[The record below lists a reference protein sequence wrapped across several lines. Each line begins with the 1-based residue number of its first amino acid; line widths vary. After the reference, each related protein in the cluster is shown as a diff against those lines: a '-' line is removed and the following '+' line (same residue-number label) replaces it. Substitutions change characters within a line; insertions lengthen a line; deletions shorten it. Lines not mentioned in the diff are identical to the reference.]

1 MPTPEGETR
10 PDPVQQ
16 TFGEVRRSAA
26 GRPVGRMVPLARI
39 EPDPDQPRRDLG
51 SLDSLTASI
60 RARGVLEPILARPVD
75 QAGPD
80 GTATDRRYRIISGE
94 RRFRAA
100 RQAGLREIPLIEMDV
115 STRDALEIALVENL
129 QRADLTPFEEAEGLR
144 TLVERH
150 GYTHDRVAGAVGR
163 SRVSV
168 TESLG
173 LLRMPGGAR
182 ETAAE
187 LGVASSKSILLEVM
201 KLGSEASMIRML
213 ERIAEH
219 GLTRAEVRAEI
230 RKRRSLADEHEAE
243 AAAAETGGTG
253 QEAGKK
259 AHVFRFRSGD
269 DRFSVSLSFRQEVVE
284 ENDLIGALEELLAEL
299 RRSRDE
305 PAAP

>member
-1 MPTPEGETR
+1 MPTKEGETG
-10 PDPVQQ
+10 PGTAHNV
-16 TFGEVRRSAA
+16 GEVRRPD

-39 EPDPDQPRRDLG
+39 EPDPDQPRRELG
-51 SLDSLTASI
+51 SLDGLTASI
-60 RARGVLEPILARPVD
+60 RARGVLEPILARPID
-75 QAGPD
+75 QVGPD
-80 GTATDRRYRIISGE
+80 GGTYRRYRIISGE

-100 RQAGLREIPLIEMDV
+100 RRAGLREIPLIEMEV
-115 STRDALEIALVENL
+115 SPRDALEIALVENL

-150 GYTHDRVAGAVGR
+150 GYTHDRVAAAVGR

-182 ETAAE
+182 ETAVE

-230 RKRRSLADEHEAE
+230 RKRRALADDHEAE
-243 AAAAETGGTG
+243 AAAAETVGAG
-253 QEAGKK
+253 QEAGMK

-284 ENDLIGALEELLAEL
+284 ESDLIRALEELLAEL
-299 RRSRDE
+299 RRGRDE
-305 PAAP
+305 TGP

>member
-1 MPTPEGETR
+1 MPTKEGETR
-10 PDPVQQ
+10 PGTAHNV
-16 TFGEVRRSAA
+16 GEARRPD

-39 EPDPDQPRRDLG
+39 EPDPDQPRRELG
-51 SLDSLTASI
+51 SLDGLTASI
-60 RARGVLEPILARPVD
+60 RARGVLEPILARPID
-75 QAGPD
+75 QVGPD
-80 GTATDRRYRIISGE
+80 GGTYRRYRIISGE

-100 RQAGLREIPLIEMDV
+100 RRAGLREIPLIEMEV
-115 STRDALEIALVENL
+115 SPRDALEIALVENL

-150 GYTHDRVAGAVGR
+150 GYTHDRAAVAVGR

-182 ETAAE
+182 ETAAG

-219 GLTRAEVRAEI
+219 GLTRGEVRAEI
-230 RKRRSLADEHEAE
+230 RKRRSLGDEHEAE

-284 ENDLIGALEELLAEL
+284 ETDLILALEELLAEL
-299 RRSRDE
+299 RRGRDE
-305 PAAP
+305 PGP

>member
-1 MPTPEGETR
+1 M
-10 PDPVQQ
+10 
-16 TFGEVRRSAA
+16 
-26 GRPVGRMVPLARI
+26 ARI
-39 EPDPDQPRRDLG
+39 EPDPDQPRRELG
-51 SLDSLTASI
+51 SLDGLTASI
-60 RARGVLEPILARPVD
+60 RARGVLEPILARPID
-75 QAGPD
+75 QVGPD
-80 GTATDRRYRIISGE
+80 GGTYRRYRIISGE

-100 RQAGLREIPLIEMDV
+100 RQAGLSEIPLIEMEV
-115 STRDALEIALVENL
+115 SPRDALEIALVENL

-144 TLVERH
+144 ALVERH
-150 GYTHDRVAGAVGR
+150 GYTHDRVASAVGR

-173 LLRMPGGAR
+173 LLRMPGAAR

-219 GLTRAEVRAEI
+219 GLTRAEIRAEI

-243 AAAAETGGTG
+243 AAAAETGATR
-253 QEAGKK
+253 QEAGMK

-269 DRFSVSLSFRQEVVE
+269 GRFSVSLSFRQEVVE
-284 ENDLIGALEELLAEL
+284 ENDLILALEELLAEL
-299 RRSRDE
+299 RRGRDE
-305 PAAP
+305 PGA

>member
-1 MPTPEGETR
+1 
-10 PDPVQQ
+10 
-16 TFGEVRRSAA
+16 
-26 GRPVGRMVPLARI
+26 MVPLARI
-39 EPDPDQPRRDLG
+39 EPDPDQPRRELG
-51 SLDSLTASI
+51 SLDGLTASI
-60 RARGVLEPILARPVD
+60 RARGVLEPILARPIH
-75 QAGPD
+75 QTGPD
-80 GTATDRRYRIISGE
+80 GRSYRRYRIISGE

-100 RQAGLREIPLIEMDV
+100 RRAGLREIPLIEMEV
-115 STRDALEIALVENL
+115 SPRDALEIALVENL

-150 GYTHDRVAGAVGR
+150 GYTHDRVAAAVGR

-182 ETAAE
+182 ETATE

-219 GLTRAEVRAEI
+219 GLTRAELRAEI
-230 RKRRSLADEHEAE
+230 RKRRSLADEHEAD

-253 QEAGKK
+253 QEAGRK

-284 ENDLIGALEELLAEL
+284 ENDLILALEELLAEL
-299 RRSRDE
+299 RRGRDE
-305 PAAP
+305 PGT

>member
-1 MPTPEGETR
+1 MPTKEGETG
-10 PDPVQQ
+10 PD
-16 TFGEVRRSAA
+16 TAHTLGEVRRPG
-26 GRPVGRMVPLARI
+26 GRTVGRMVPLARI

-51 SLDSLTASI
+51 SLDGLTASI
-60 RARGVLEPILARPVD
+60 RARGVLEPILARPID

-80 GTATDRRYRIISGE
+80 GATWRRYRIISGE
-94 RRFRAA
+94 RRYRAA
-100 RQAGLREIPLIEMDV
+100 RRAGLVEIPLIEMEV
-115 STRDALEIALVENL
+115 SPPDALEIALVENL

-144 TLVERH
+144 TLGQRH
-150 GYTHDRVAGAVGR
+150 GYTHDRVAAAVGR

-173 LLRMPGGAR
+173 LLRMPGAAR
-182 ETAAE
+182 ETATE
-187 LGVASSKSILLEVM
+187 LGVASSKSMLLEVM

-219 GLTRAEVRAEI
+219 GLTRAEVRAEL
-230 RKRRSLADEHEAE
+230 RKRRSLAKEHEEEAAVAE
-243 AAAAETGGTG
+243 AGAAG
-253 QEAGKK
+253 QDAGKK

-284 ENDLIGALEELLAEL
+284 ENDLIVALEELLAEL

-305 PAAP
+305 PEP

>member
-1 MPTPEGETR
+1 MPTKEGETR
-10 PDPVQQ
+10 PGTAHTV
-16 TFGEVRRSAA
+16 GEVRRPD

-39 EPDPDQPRRDLG
+39 EPDPDQPRRELG
-51 SLDSLTASI
+51 SLDGLTASI
-60 RARGVLEPILARPVD
+60 RARGVLEPILARPIDQVD
-75 QAGPD
+75 PD
-80 GTATDRRYRIISGE
+80 RGAYRRYRIISGE

-100 RQAGLREIPLIEMDV
+100 RRAGLREIPLIEMEV
-115 STRDALEIALVENL
+115 SPRDALEIALVENL
-129 QRADLTPFEEAEGLR
+129 QRADLTPFEEAEGLK

-150 GYTHDRVAGAVGR
+150 GYTHDRVAAAVGR

-173 LLRMPGGAR
+173 LLRMPRGAR

-230 RKRRSLADEHEAE
+230 RKRRSFADEQEAE
-243 AAAAETGGTG
+243 AAAAETVGAR
-253 QEAGKK
+253 QEAGMK

-269 DRFSVSLSFRQEVVE
+269 ERFSVSLSFRQEVVE
-284 ENDLIGALEELLAEL
+284 ENDLILALEELLAEL
-299 RRSRDE
+299 RRGRDE
-305 PAAP
+305 TGP

>member
-1 MPTPEGETR
+1 MPTTEGETR
-10 PDPVQQ
+10 PGPAQ
-16 TFGEVRRSAA
+16 TSGEVRHSA

-51 SLDSLTASI
+51 RLDGLTASI
-60 RARGVLEPILARPVD
+60 RERGVLEPILARPID
-75 QAGPD
+75 QVGPD
-80 GTATDRRYRIISGE
+80 GTTINRRYRIISGE

-100 RQAGLREIPLIEMDV
+100 RQAGLAEIPLIEMDV
-115 STRDALEIALVENL
+115 SARDAFEIALVENL

-173 LLRMPGGAR
+173 LLRMPRTVR
-182 ETAAE
+182 EAAIT

-201 KLGSEASMIRML
+201 KLDTEPSMIRML
-213 ERIAEH
+213 ERIAEF
-219 GLTRAEVRAEI
+219 GLTRAEIRTEI
-230 RKRRSLADEHEAE
+230 RKRRSVAEEDEEPQAT
-243 AAAAETGGTG
+243 ETGD
-253 QEAGKK
+253 ARKP
-259 AHVFRFRSGD
+259 HVFRFRSVD

-284 ENDLIGALEELLAEL
+284 ERDLISALEDLLAEL

-305 PAAP
+305 PSGP